1 MLRDYVPKGQA
12 LPGVRSLE
20 GQSWPSGPT
29 FRRSPAISF
38 NNGRVY
44 IDYRRDLLSRYA
56 ARWMGSLHDYD
67 PTAYG
72 DMLFQLSA
80 DLAEENAPE
89 FVNAE
94 GDPLAKIV
102 CNLETFFYT
111 CWTDFFQGK
120 QKAKIDRH
128 LRCIIQLGQSS
139 IIFTVLDDL
148 FSKWLELIPHD
159 HRQVLHYG

>member
-72 DMLFQLSA
+72 EMLFRLSA

-89 FVNAE
+89 FVIE
-94 GDPLAKIV
+94 KGGPLAEIV
-102 CNLETFFYT
+102 CNLKAFYPRLI
-111 CWTDFFQGK
+111 FFQGK

-128 LRCIIQLGQSS
+128 LRCIIKLGQSS
-139 IIFTVLDDL
+139 IIFTVFDDL
-148 FSKWLELIPHD
+148 FLKWLELIPHD
-159 HRQVLHYG
+159 HRQVLYYR